1 MLGYTMPVYVYVLE
15 GLIVALILLS
25 SFVML
30 SSKWISFYIHAYSF
44 QSFLIFILTLV
55 LGIETQNINLYLVA
69 FLTLIVRTII
79 VPYILLRMIK
89 KFNIKEEVKLSIK
102 IPLSIISGLLLTIFA
117 YFLIYRL
124 ISPFS
129 PKIVIN
135 ASSIALSL
143 IFIGFFMII
152 SRFTTITHILGIL
165 VIENGIFLLSVV
177 IVPTLPI
184 IVELVVLFDILVTL
198 VAMLILSMFMKVKT
212 GSFSTTMLNRLVG

>member
-1 MLGYTMPVYVYVLE
+1 MLGYVMPLYVYVIEDL
-15 GLIVALILLS
+15 LVALILLS

-30 SSKWISFYIHAYSF
+30 SSRWISFYIHAYGF

-55 LGIETQNINLYLVA
+55 LGIESQNIDLYFVA
-69 FLTLIVRTII
+69 FLTLFVRTII
-79 VPYILLRMIK
+79 VPYILLKMIK
-89 KFNIKEEVKLSIK
+89 KFSIKEEVKLIIK
-102 IPLSIISGLLLTIFA
+102 IPLSIISGLLLTVFA

-152 SRFTTITHILGIL
+152 SRFTTITHILGLL

-177 IVPTLPI
+177 VVPTLPI
-184 IVELVVLFDILVTL
+184 IVELVVLFDILVT
-198 VAMLILSMFMKVKT
+198 VAAMLILSMFMKMRT

>member
-1 MLGYTMPVYVYVLE
+1 MLGYVMPLYVYVIEDL
-15 GLIVALILLS
+15 LVALILLS

-30 SSKWISFYIHAYSF
+30 SSRWISFYIHAYGF

-55 LGIETQNINLYLVA
+55 LGIESQNIDLYFVA
-69 FLTLIVRTII
+69 FLTLFVRTIV
-79 VPYILLRMIK
+79 VPYILLKMIK
-89 KFNIKEEVKLSIK
+89 KFSIKEEVKLIIK
-102 IPLSIISGLLLTIFA
+102 IPLSIISGLLLTVFA

-152 SRFTTITHILGIL
+152 SRFTTITHILGLL

-177 IVPTLPI
+177 VVPTLPI
-184 IVELVVLFDILVTL
+184 IVELVVLFDILVT
-198 VAMLILSMFMKVKT
+198 VAAMLILSMFMKMRT

>member
-1 MLGYTMPVYVYVLE
+1 MPLYIYVLE
-15 GLIVALILLS
+15 DIIVALVLLS

-30 SSKWISFYIHAYSF
+30 SSRWISFYIHAYGF

-55 LGIETQNINLYLVA
+55 LGIESQNIDLYLVA
-69 FLTLIVRTII
+69 FLTLFVRSIA

-89 KFNIKEEVKLSIK
+89 KFNIKEEVGLGIK
-102 IPLSIISGLLLTIFA
+102 IPLSIISGLLLTVFA
-117 YFLIYRL
+117 YFLTYRL

-143 IFIGFFMII
+143 VFIGFFMII

-184 IVELVVLFDILVTL
+184 IVELVVLFDILVT
-198 VAMLILSMFMKVKT
+198 VTAMLILSMFMKVQT

>member
-1 MLGYTMPVYVYVLE
+1 MLGYVMPLYVYVIEDL
-15 GLIVALILLS
+15 LAALILLS

-30 SSKWISFYIHAYSF
+30 SSRWISFYIHAYGF

-55 LGIETQNINLYLVA
+55 LGIESQNIDLYFVA
-69 FLTLIVRTII
+69 FLTLFVRTII
-79 VPYILLRMIK
+79 VPYILLKMIK
-89 KFNIKEEVKLSIK
+89 KFNIKEEVKLIIK
-102 IPLSIISGLLLTIFA
+102 IPLSIISGLLLTVFA
-117 YFLIYRL
+117 YVLIYRL

-152 SRFTTITHILGIL
+152 SRFTTITHILGLL

-177 IVPTLPI
+177 VVPTLPI
-184 IVELVVLFDILVTL
+184 IVELVVLFDILVTV
-198 VAMLILSMFMKVKT
+198 VAMLILSLFMKMQT

>member
-1 MLGYTMPVYVYVLE
+1 MLGYVMPLYVYVIEDL
-15 GLIVALILLS
+15 LVALILLS

-30 SSKWISFYIHAYSF
+30 SSRWISFYIHAYGF

-55 LGIETQNINLYLVA
+55 LGIESQNIDLYFVA
-69 FLTLIVRTII
+69 FLTLFVRTIT
-79 VPYILLRMIK
+79 VPYILFKMIK
-89 KFNIKEEVKLSIK
+89 KFNIKEEVKLIIK
-102 IPLSIISGLLLTIFA
+102 IPLSIISGLLLTVFA

-152 SRFTTITHILGIL
+152 SRFTTITHILGLL

-177 IVPTLPI
+177 VVPTLPI
-184 IVELVVLFDILVTL
+184 IVELVVLFDILVTV
-198 VAMLILSMFMKVKT
+198 VAMLILSMFMKMQT

>member
-1 MLGYTMPVYVYVLE
+1 MLGYVMPLYVYVIEDL
-15 GLIVALILLS
+15 LVALILLS

-30 SSKWISFYIHAYSF
+30 SSRWISFYIHAYGF

-55 LGIETQNINLYLVA
+55 LGIESQNIDLYFVA
-69 FLTLIVRTII
+69 FLTLFVRTIV
-79 VPYILLRMIK
+79 VPYILLKMIK
-89 KFNIKEEVKLSIK
+89 KFSIKEEVKLIIE
-102 IPLSIISGLLLTIFA
+102 IPLSIISGLLLTVFA

-152 SRFTTITHILGIL
+152 SRFTTITHILGLL

-177 IVPTLPI
+177 VVPTLPI
-184 IVELVVLFDILVTL
+184 IVELVVLFDILVT
-198 VAMLILSMFMKVKT
+198 VAAMLILSMFMKMRT

>member
-1 MLGYTMPVYVYVLE
+1 MLGFVMPLYVYIIEDL
-15 GLIVALILLS
+15 LVALILLS

-30 SSKWISFYIHAYSF
+30 SSRWISFYIHAYGF

-55 LGIETQNINLYLVA
+55 LGIESQDINLYIVA
-69 FLTLIVRTII
+69 FLTLFVRTVI

-89 KFNIKEEVKLSIK
+89 KFNIKEEVKLIIK
-102 IPLSIISGLLLTIFA
+102 IPLSIISGLLLTVFA

-152 SRFTTITHILGIL
+152 SRFTTITHILGLLI
-165 VIENGIFLLSVV
+165 IENGIFLLSVV
-177 IVPTLPI
+177 VVPTLPI
-184 IVELVVLFDILVTL
+184 IVELVVLFDILVT
-198 VAMLILSMFMKVKT
+198 VAAMLILSMFMKLQT

>member
-165 VIENGIFLLSVV
+165 VIENGIFLYPS
-177 IVPTLPI
+177 
-184 IVELVVLFDILVTL
+184 
-198 VAMLILSMFMKVKT
+198 
-212 GSFSTTMLNRLVG
+212 

>member
-1 MLGYTMPVYVYVLE
+1 MLGYVMPLYVYVIEDL
-15 GLIVALILLS
+15 LAALILLS

-30 SSKWISFYIHAYSF
+30 SSRWISFYIHAYGF

-55 LGIETQNINLYLVA
+55 LGIESQNIDLYFVA
-69 FLTLIVRTII
+69 FLTLFVRTII
-79 VPYILLRMIK
+79 VPYILLKMIK
-89 KFNIKEEVKLSIK
+89 KFNIKEEVKLIIK
-102 IPLSIISGLLLTIFA
+102 IPLSIISGLLLTVFA

-152 SRFTTITHILGIL
+152 SRFTTITHILGLL

-177 IVPTLPI
+177 VVPTLPI
-184 IVELVVLFDILVTL
+184 IVELVVLFDILVTV
-198 VAMLILSMFMKVKT
+198 VAMLILSMFMKMQT

>member
-1 MLGYTMPVYVYVLE
+1 MLGYVMPLYVYVIEDL
-15 GLIVALILLS
+15 LVALILLS

-30 SSKWISFYIHAYSF
+30 SSRWISFYIHAYGF

-55 LGIETQNINLYLVA
+55 LGIESQNIDLYFVA
-69 FLTLIVRTII
+69 FLTLFVRTII
-79 VPYILLRMIK
+79 VPYILLKMIK
-89 KFNIKEEVKLSIK
+89 KFNIKEEVKLIIK
-102 IPLSIISGLLLTIFA
+102 IPLSIISGLLLTVFA

-152 SRFTTITHILGIL
+152 SRFTTITHILGLL

-177 IVPTLPI
+177 VVPTLPI
-184 IVELVVLFDILVTL
+184 IVELVVLFDILVT
-198 VAMLILSMFMKVKT
+198 VAAMLILSMFMKMRT

>member
-1 MLGYTMPVYVYVLE
+1 MPLYIYVLE
-15 GLIVALILLS
+15 DLLVALVLLS

-30 SSKWISFYIHAYSF
+30 SSRWISFYIHAYGF

-55 LGIETQNINLYLVA
+55 LGIESQNIDLYFVA
-69 FLTLIVRTII
+69 FLTLFVRTII

-89 KFNIKEEVKLSIK
+89 KFNIKEEVRLGIK
-102 IPLSIISGLLLTIFA
+102 IPLSIISGLLLTVFA
-117 YFLIYRL
+117 YFLTYRL

-143 IFIGFFMII
+143 VFIGFFMII

-184 IVELVVLFDILVTL
+184 IVELVVLFDILVT
-198 VAMLILSMFMKVKT
+198 VTAMLILSMFMKVQT

>member
-1 MLGYTMPVYVYVLE
+1 MLGYVMPLYVYVIEDL
-15 GLIVALILLS
+15 LVALILLS

-30 SSKWISFYIHAYSF
+30 SSRWISFYIHAYGF

-55 LGIETQNINLYLVA
+55 LGIESQNIDLYFVA
-69 FLTLIVRTII
+69 FLTLFVRTII
-79 VPYILLRMIK
+79 VPYILLKMIK
-89 KFNIKEEVKLSIK
+89 KFNIKEEVKLIIK
-102 IPLSIISGLLLTIFA
+102 IPLSIISGLLLTVFA

-152 SRFTTITHILGIL
+152 SRFTTITHILGLL

-177 IVPTLPI
+177 VVPTLPI
-184 IVELVVLFDILVTL
+184 IVELVVLFDILVTV
-198 VAMLILSMFMKVKT
+198 VAMLILSMFMKMQT

>member
-1 MLGYTMPVYVYVLE
+1 MLGYVMPLYVYVIEDL
-15 GLIVALILLS
+15 LVALILLS

-30 SSKWISFYIHAYSF
+30 SSRWISFYIHAYGF

-55 LGIETQNINLYLVA
+55 LGIESQNIDLYFVA
-69 FLTLIVRTII
+69 FLTLFVRTIV
-79 VPYILLRMIK
+79 VPYILLKMIK
-89 KFNIKEEVKLSIK
+89 KFSIKEEVKLIIK
-102 IPLSIISGLLLTIFA
+102 IPLSIISGLLLTVFA

-152 SRFTTITHILGIL
+152 SRFTTITHILGLL

-177 IVPTLPI
+177 VVPTLPI
-184 IVELVVLFDILVTL
+184 IVELVVLFDILVTV
-198 VAMLILSMFMKVKT
+198 VAMLILSMFMKMQT

>member
-1 MLGYTMPVYVYVLE
+1 MLGFVMPLYVYVIEDL
-15 GLIVALILLS
+15 LVALILLS

-30 SSKWISFYIHAYSF
+30 SSRWISFYIHAYGF

-55 LGIETQNINLYLVA
+55 LGIESQNIDLYFVA
-69 FLTLIVRTII
+69 FLTLFVRTII
-79 VPYILLRMIK
+79 VPYILLKMIK
-89 KFNIKEEVKLSIK
+89 KFNIKEEVKLIIK
-102 IPLSIISGLLLTIFA
+102 IPLSIISGLLLTVFA

-152 SRFTTITHILGIL
+152 SRFMTITHILGLL

-184 IVELVVLFDILVTL
+184 IVELVVLFDILVTV
-198 VAMLILSMFMKVKT
+198 VAMLILSMFMKMQT

>member
-1 MLGYTMPVYVYVLE
+1 MLGFVMPLYVYVIEDL
-15 GLIVALILLS
+15 LVALILLS

-30 SSKWISFYIHAYSF
+30 SSRWISFYIHAYGF
-44 QSFLIFILTLV
+44 QSFLIFVLTLV
-55 LGIETQNINLYLVA
+55 LGIESRDINLYIVA
-69 FLTLIVRTII
+69 FLTLFVRTII
-79 VPYILLRMIK
+79 VPYILLKMIK
-89 KFNIKEEVKLSIK
+89 KFNIKEEVKLIIK
-102 IPLSIISGLLLTIFA
+102 IPLSIISGLLLTVFA

-135 ASSIALSL
+135 ASSIALGL

-152 SRFTTITHILGIL
+152 SRFTTITHILGLL

-177 IVPTLPI
+177 VVPTLPI
-184 IVELVVLFDILVTL
+184 IVELVVLFDILVT
-198 VAMLILSMFMKVKT
+198 VTAMLILSMFMKMQT

>member
-1 MLGYTMPVYVYVLE
+1 MLGYVMPLYVYVIEDL
-15 GLIVALILLS
+15 LVALILLS

-30 SSKWISFYIHAYSF
+30 SSRWISFYIHAYGF

-55 LGIETQNINLYLVA
+55 LGIESQNIDLYFVA
-69 FLTLIVRTII
+69 FLTLFVRTII
-79 VPYILLRMIK
+79 VPYILLKMIK
-89 KFNIKEEVKLSIK
+89 KFNIKEEVKLIIK
-102 IPLSIISGLLLTIFA
+102 IPLSIISGLLLTVFA

-152 SRFTTITHILGIL
+152 SRFTTITHILGLL

-177 IVPTLPI
+177 VVPTLPI
-184 IVELVVLFDILVTL
+184 IVELVVLFDILVTV
-198 VAMLILSMFMKVKT
+198 VAMLILSLFMKMQT

>member
-1 MLGYTMPVYVYVLE
+1 MLGYVMPLYVYVIEDL
-15 GLIVALILLS
+15 LAALILLS

-30 SSKWISFYIHAYSF
+30 SSRWISFYIHAYGF

-55 LGIETQNINLYLVA
+55 LGIESQNIDLYFVA
-69 FLTLIVRTII
+69 FLTLFVRTII
-79 VPYILLRMIK
+79 VPYILLKMIK
-89 KFNIKEEVKLSIK
+89 KFNIKEEVKLIIK
-102 IPLSIISGLLLTIFA
+102 IPLSIISGLLLTVFA

-152 SRFTTITHILGIL
+152 SRFTTITHILGLL

-177 IVPTLPI
+177 VVPTLPI
-184 IVELVVLFDILVTL
+184 IVELVVLFDILVTV
-198 VAMLILSMFMKVKT
+198 VAMLILSMFMKMRT

>member
-1 MLGYTMPVYVYVLE
+1 MLGYVMPLYVYVIEDL
-15 GLIVALILLS
+15 LVALILLS

-30 SSKWISFYIHAYSF
+30 SSRWISFYIHAYGF
-44 QSFLIFILTLV
+44 QSFLIFVLTLV
-55 LGIETQNINLYLVA
+55 LGIESQNIDLYFVA
-69 FLTLIVRTII
+69 FLTLLVRTII
-79 VPYILLRMIK
+79 VPYILLKMIK
-89 KFNIKEEVKLSIK
+89 KFNLKEEVGLNIK

-152 SRFTTITHILGIL
+152 SRFTTITHILGLL

-184 IVELVVLFDILVTL
+184 IVELVVLFDILVTV
-198 VAMLILSMFMKVKT
+198 VAMLILSMFMKVQT

>member
-1 MLGYTMPVYVYVLE
+1 MLGYAMPVYVYVFE

-30 SSKWISFYIHAYSF
+30 SSRWISFYIHAYSF
-44 QSFLIFILTLV
+44 QSFLIFVLTLV
-55 LGIETQNINLYLVA
+55 LGIEAQNVNLYFVA
-69 FLTLIVRTII
+69 FLTLLVRTII
-79 VPYILLRMIK
+79 VPYILLKMIK
-89 KFNIKEEVKLSIK
+89 KFSIREEVKLSIK

-124 ISPFS
+124 ISPFA

>member
-1 MLGYTMPVYVYVLE
+1 MLGYAMPLYVYVIEDL
-15 GLIVALILLS
+15 LAALILLS

-30 SSKWISFYIHAYSF
+30 SSRWISFYIHAYGF

-55 LGIETQNINLYLVA
+55 LGIESQNIDLYFVA
-69 FLTLIVRTII
+69 FLTLFVRTII
-79 VPYILLRMIK
+79 VPYILLKMIK
-89 KFNIKEEVKLSIK
+89 KFNIKEEVKLIIK
-102 IPLSIISGLLLTIFA
+102 IPLSIISGLLLTVFA

-152 SRFTTITHILGIL
+152 SRFTTITHILGLL

-177 IVPTLPI
+177 VVPTLPI
-184 IVELVVLFDILVTL
+184 IVELVVLFDILVTV
-198 VAMLILSMFMKVKT
+198 VAMLILSMFMKMQT

>member
-1 MLGYTMPVYVYVLE
+1 MLGYVMPLYIYVFEDL
-15 GLIVALILLS
+15 LVALILLS

-30 SSKWISFYIHAYSF
+30 SSKWISFYIHAYGF

-55 LGIETQNINLYLVA
+55 LGIESQNINLYFVA
-69 FLTLIVRTII
+69 FLTLFVRTII
-79 VPYILLRMIK
+79 VPYILLKMIK
-89 KFNIKEEVKLSIK
+89 KFNIKEEVKLVIK
-102 IPLSIISGLLLTIFA
+102 IPLSIISGLLLTVFA

-152 SRFTTITHILGIL
+152 SRFTTITHILGLL
-165 VIENGIFLLSVV
+165 VIENGIFLLSVIV
-177 IVPTLPI
+177 VPTLPI
-184 IVELVVLFDILVTL
+184 IVELVVLFDILVTV
-198 VAMLILSMFMKVKT
+198 VAMLILSMFMKVRT

>member
-1 MLGYTMPVYVYVLE
+1 MLGYVMPLYVYVIEDL
-15 GLIVALILLS
+15 LVALILLS

-30 SSKWISFYIHAYSF
+30 SSRWISFYIHAYGF

-55 LGIETQNINLYLVA
+55 LGIESQNIDLYFVA
-69 FLTLIVRTII
+69 FLTLFVRTII
-79 VPYILLRMIK
+79 VPYILLKMIK
-89 KFNIKEEVKLSIK
+89 KFNIKEEVKLIIK
-102 IPLSIISGLLLTIFA
+102 IPLSIISGLLLTVFA
-117 YFLIYRL
+117 YFLMYRL

-143 IFIGFFMII
+143 VFIGFFMII
-152 SRFTTITHILGIL
+152 SRFTTITHILGLL

-177 IVPTLPI
+177 VVPTLPI
-184 IVELVVLFDILVTL
+184 IVELVVLFDILVTV
-198 VAMLILSMFMKVKT
+198 VAMLILSLFMKMQT

>member
-1 MLGYTMPVYVYVLE
+1 MLGFVMPLYVYVIEDL
-15 GLIVALILLS
+15 LVALILLS

-30 SSKWISFYIHAYSF
+30 SSRWISFYIHAYGF
-44 QSFLIFILTLV
+44 QSFLIFLLTLV
-55 LGIETQNINLYLVA
+55 LGIESQDINLYIVA
-69 FLTLIVRTII
+69 FLTLFVRTII
-79 VPYILLRMIK
+79 VPYILLKMIK
-89 KFNIKEEVKLSIK
+89 KFNIKEEVKLIIK
-102 IPLSIISGLLLTIFA
+102 IPLSIISGLLLTVFA

-152 SRFTTITHILGIL
+152 SRFTTITHILGLLI
-165 VIENGIFLLSVV
+165 IENGIFLLSVV
-177 IVPTLPI
+177 VVPTLPI
-184 IVELVVLFDILVTL
+184 IVELVVLFDILVT
-198 VAMLILSMFMKVKT
+198 VTAMLILSMFMKMQT

>member
-1 MLGYTMPVYVYVLE
+1 MLGFVMPLYVYVIEDL
-15 GLIVALILLS
+15 LVALILLS

-30 SSKWISFYIHAYSF
+30 SSRWISFYIHAYGF

-55 LGIETQNINLYLVA
+55 LGIESQNIDLYFVA
-69 FLTLIVRTII
+69 FLTLFVRTII
-79 VPYILLRMIK
+79 VPYILLKMIK

-102 IPLSIISGLLLTIFA
+102 IPLSIISGLLLTVFA

-124 ISPFS
+124 ISTFS

-152 SRFTTITHILGIL
+152 SRFTTITHILGLL

-184 IVELVVLFDILVTL
+184 IVELVVLFDILVT
-198 VAMLILSMFMKVKT
+198 VTAMLILSMFMKMQT

>member
-1 MLGYTMPVYVYVLE
+1 MLGYVMPLYVYVIEDL
-15 GLIVALILLS
+15 LVALILLS

-30 SSKWISFYIHAYSF
+30 SSRWISFYIHAYGF

-55 LGIETQNINLYLVA
+55 LGIESQNIDLYFVA
-69 FLTLIVRTII
+69 FLTLFVRTII
-79 VPYILLRMIK
+79 VPYILLKMIK
-89 KFNIKEEVKLSIK
+89 KFNIKEEVKLIIK
-102 IPLSIISGLLLTIFA
+102 IPLSIISGLLLTVFA

-152 SRFTTITHILGIL
+152 SRFTTITHILGLL

-177 IVPTLPI
+177 VVPTLPI
-184 IVELVVLFDILVTL
+184 IVELVVLFDILVTV
-198 VAMLILSMFMKVKT
+198 VAMLILSIFMKMQT